1 MAQYRAVL
9 LAASASLGLMA
20 CAATSPDL
28 SGPTTEFIQATPE
41 AIKPM
46 PEVVAM
52 PVPVAP
58 PQLRELPK
66 SARSKPVP
74 IATAI
79 KRANEE
85 ARSRSTPAGFIQA
98 TQIFDYMPGSLY
110 EVWTSPGYVSMIALR
125 PGEQLIRKAAGDT
138 VRWVVGETVT
148 GTGQN
153 SQTLVLVKPLRPD
166 LSTNLLITTDQRAYL
181 IELKSV
187 KGGVYNASVAWN
199 YPQAEVEEMRANV
212 KAQHAR
218 EQETI
223 STGVALDKMNFSYS
237 IETVE
242 GDEPAW
248 KPQQVFDDGRKTYVQ
263 FPPNLG
269 VLEAPPLFVLGSNG
283 DAQLVNYRV
292 KKNFYVVDRL
302 LSAAELRLGE
312 EPQTIVRI
320 ERKD

>member
-9 LAASASLGLMA
+9 FAASASLGLMA
-20 CAATSPDL
+20 CAAIPPDL

-41 AIKPM
+41 ALKPM
-46 PEVVAM
+46 PEVIAM

-66 SARSKPVP
+66 SARLKPVP
-74 IATAI
+74 IADAI

-98 TQIFDYMPGSLY
+98 TQIFDFMPGSLY

-199 YPQAEVEEMRANV
+199 YPQAEVDEMRASV

-223 STGVALDKMNFSYS
+223 STGVALDKMNFAYS
-237 IETVE
+237 IETVD

-269 VLEAPPLFVLGSNG
+269 VMEAPPLFILGSNG

-312 EPQTIVRI
+312 ESQTIVRI